1 MKWYC
6 MKDENT
12 YIFSPVPLYSNYFQ
26 GTLIRSAHQIY
37 RFCKGALVFRDGS
50 ELHFKEFI
58 DTEAGITKYKYGYH
72 YQKADSMIFRYDN
85 HPHPARKDIPY
96 CHKHVSTEENMI
108 SASIPD
114 LEDILKEVIM
124 YLP

>member
-72 YQKADSMIFRYDN
+72 YQKDGSLIFRYDN
-85 HPHPARKDIPY
+85 HPHPAR
-96 CHKHVSTEENMI
+96 MI
-108 SASIPD
+108 SLPVINMF
-114 LEDILKEVIM
+114 LLKKILLLLVSLIWKM
-124 YLP
+124 SQKK